1 MKVIEDRY
9 VVKLSSKG
17 QLVLP
22 KEVREDME
30 VHPGDILIL
39 KKDQSGFWK
48 LEKGEILAFRELSQ
62 KLQEEAKKK
71 GYTEEELEKDVEK
84 AREEVFT
91 ITYNAKNSN

>member
-1 MKVIEDRY
+1 MKAIEDRY
-9 VVKLSSKG
+9 IVRLSSKG
-17 QLVLP
+17 QFVLP

-39 KKDQSGFWK
+39 KKDQSGSWK

-62 KLQEEAKKK
+62 KLQEEAEKK

-84 AREEVFT
+84 AREKVFT
-91 ITYNAKNSN
+91 MTYNAKSSN